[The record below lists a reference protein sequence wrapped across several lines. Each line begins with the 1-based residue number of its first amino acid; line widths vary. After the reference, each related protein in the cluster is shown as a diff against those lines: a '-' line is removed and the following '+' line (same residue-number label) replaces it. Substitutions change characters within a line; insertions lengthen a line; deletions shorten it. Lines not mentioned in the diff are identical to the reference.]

1 MDGAADQ
8 LRRELFLAIRRWA
21 QESDITLCE
30 AIGVLELLKVDLITL
45 LQVPDP
51 T

>member
-8 LRRELFLAIRRWA
+8 LRQELFLAIRRWS

-30 AIGVLELLKVDLITL
+30 TLGVLELLKVDLISL
-45 LQVPDP
+45 LQIPDP
-51 T
+51 

>member
-8 LRRELFLAIRRWA
+8 LRRELYLAIRRWS

-30 AIGVLELLKVDLITL
+30 VLGVLELLKVDLIDL
-45 LQVPDP
+45 LQISEP
-51 T
+51 